1 VSTLVV
7 VLVVTVVVAVAVI
20 GWIVATYNGLVRRR
34 NAVTNAWSQIEVQ
47 LKRRYDLIPNLVET
61 VRGYATHERQTFD
74 SVTAARAAAVNAQG
88 PAEQAKAENALS
100 TTLRSLFAV
109 SEAYPQLQASQNF
122 LQLQQSIVDT
132 EDKIQASRRFYN
144 GGVRELNTKIK
155 VFPNNLFARNLGFTE
170 REFFEVVDGAAI
182 SEPPRVQF

>member
-109 SEAYPQLQASQNF
+109 SEAYPQLQASRNF
-122 LQLQQSIVDT
+122 ADLQGELSDT
-132 EDKIQASRRFYN
+132 ESRIAYARQYYN
-144 GGVRELNTKIK
+144 DSVLTY
-155 VFPNNLFARNLGFTE
+155 NNAVQTVPTNIVAGIGGFTP
-170 REFFEVVDGAAI
+170 RESFEAPD
-182 SEPPRVQF
+182 EDRRPVQVRF